1 MQLMNRHL
9 KKRKKIILVTGAAGF
24 IGAALVKRLIS
35 EGLIVIGIDN
45 LNSYYEKSFKLDRL
59 KKIDEFCNSNNYNWK
74 FYEESIE
81 KSNVFKIFES
91 HQPEI
96 VVNLAAQAGVRY
108 SISNPSQYLQSNIL
122 GFGNILEACVT
133 NKVNNLIF
141 ASSSSVYGAND
152 SYPYKE
158 INAADHPLSIYAAT
172 KKANELMAHSYSN
185 IHNLPVTGLRFFTV
199 YGPWGRPDMAP
210 MIFANNICNNL
221 PIKVFNNG
229 NMNRDFTYIDDVIEA
244 VYKCCFKPAT
254 IDSEFDSLDPN
265 PSSSF
270 APFRVF
276 NIGNGSPVNLLEF
289 IDLLEKNLGK
299 KAIKDFQP
307 MQDGDVISTHADT
320 AKLQNWIKYSP
331 QTSIEEG
338 VKKFAN
344 WYLHYFD

>member
-1 MQLMNRHL
+1 MSTFLE
-9 KKRKKIILVTGAAGF
+9 KRQKIILVTGAAGF

-35 EGLIVIGIDN
+35 EGLTVIGIDN

-59 KKIDEFCNSNNYNWK
+59 KKINDFCKNHNFNWK

-91 HQPEI
+91 HKPEI
-96 VVNLAAQAGVRY
+96 VVNLAAQAGVRF
-108 SISNPSQYLQSNIL
+108 SISNPSNYLKSNIL
-122 GFGNILEACVT
+122 GFGNILEACVK

-141 ASSSSVYGAND
+141 ASSSSVYGGNN

-158 INAADHPLSIYAAT
+158 TNSADHPLSIYAAT
-172 KKANELMAHSYSN
+172 KKANELMAHSYSH
-185 IHNLPVTGLRFFTV
+185 IYNLPVTGLRFFTV

-210 MIFANNICNNL
+210 MIFANNIFNNL

-229 NMNRDFTYIDDVIEA
+229 NMKRDFTYIDDVIEA
-244 VYKCCFKPAT
+244 VYKCCFKPAKV
-254 IDSEFDSLDPN
+254 DPEFDSIYPN

-276 NIGNGSPVNLLEF
+276 NIGNSSPVNLLDF

-307 MQDGDVISTHADT
+307 MQLGDVISTYADT
-320 AKLQNWIKYSP
+320 TKLQNWIEYSP

-338 VKKFAN
+338 VKEFAK
-344 WYLHYFD
+344 WYLNYFK